1 MRGSLDPDPFR
12 GAAPSLLRSLLGRR
26 KEVRAGDMAAA
37 GGIFPSR
44 LDLAASAE
52 ALAAWR
58 VGAAPH
64 LGLEAGRHGAR
75 LGLEL
80 GLDAASRPG
89 SWPQPSRLC
98 TPAL

>member
-1 MRGSLDPDPFR
+1 
-12 GAAPSLLRSLLGRR
+12 
-26 KEVRAGDMAAA
+26 MAAA

-52 ALAAWR
+52 ALVAWR
-58 VGAAPH
+58 VGGAPH
-64 LGLEAGRHGAR
+64 LGLEAGRHGAH

-80 GLDAASRPG
+80 GLDGASWPD

-98 TPAL
+98 TLAS